1 MILDWDLWPG
11 KIAYESPFGQLL
23 RVCRAMTP
31 LTHALQA
38 LGRALDDARISMDK
52 MGKLLQQHPLKEI

>member
-52 MGKLLQQHPLKEI
+52 MGKLLQ